1 LTIVA
6 LFGKLKEY
14 GLQMNMLNEQESG
27 ERKLK
32 GIALRTSAQKRENSE
47 DESSECNDTE
57 TLNY

>member
-1 LTIVA
+1 
-6 LFGKLKEY
+6 
-14 GLQMNMLNEQESG
+14 MNMLNEQESG